1 MEKKAIKETVLA
13 FLEEKHHWEA
23 TKAVTDGDG
32 VSLATSMSPA
42 AKSSAAGM
50 ARTGVEDRVDA

>member
-1 MEKKAIKETVLA
+1 MLA